1 MPVYDTGMGHDD
13 CEEPVERD
21 PSIRRSAWQAMIE
34 GKLDRME
41 ERVTGLENQGAA
53 LTATVAA
60 INSSMH
66 EFGTNVRTLL
76 DQQMNLARATGEVKG
91 WTIAAGLFVGVL
103 SSAAIGLMI
112 FVLSHL
118 PADAFR

>member
-1 MPVYDTGMGHDD
+1 M
-13 CEEPVERD
+13 ERD
-21 PSIRRSAWQAMIE
+21 PSIRRSAWQSMIE

-41 ERVTGLENQGAA
+41 QRVTSLESQGADMRA
-53 LTATVAA
+53 DVAMLSATVTA
-60 INSSMH
+60 INSSIH

-103 SSAAIGLMI
+103 SSAAIGLML
-112 FVLSHL
+112 FVLGHL